1 MIKKLESLA
10 AAVAF
15 AEAGLLDE
23 ARDLASDIETA
34 AKSPNRKFIIIS
46 ENKMISENLI
56 TYAKQLSERMHY
68 DIVATHAIN
77 ERDAS
82 GLAEGGMKQ
91 AVKRLTRDFLSLYR
105 DLSAH
110 ARSIGV
116 ECHHLLSKGS
126 AYAAIEN
133 VYHHVGGIEFAIVQG
148 CSPLRQG
155 VSSSLPLFVFKE
167 DGR

>member
-23 ARDLASDIETA
+23 AKELACDIEVA
-34 AKSPNRKFIIIS
+34 AKSPNRKFLIVS
-46 ENKMISENLI
+46 ENRMISKNLV
-56 TYAKQLSERMHY
+56 TYAMQLSERMQY

-77 ERDAS
+77 EKMAS

-91 AVKRLTRDFLSLYR
+91 AVNRLAKDFLALYR
-105 DLSAH
+105 ELAAH
-110 ARSIGV
+110 ARMIGV

-133 VYHHVGGIEFAIVQG
+133 VYHHVGGVEFAIVQG
-148 CSPLRQG
+148 SSPLGLG
-155 VSSSLPLFVFKE
+155 VTSSLPLFVFKE